1 MSTTYLLKQ
10 KDEDWS
16 SHLVLATKEDWI
28 RIIRQK
34 STLPKEQRRY
44 FIKDCIVEKGV
55 KCIGCPAGGTCP
67 SAGKM
72 KKKKLEGP
80 VLGKKIMEIS
90 GMSCDHCVMNV
101 TAMLNRIDGVS
112 AEVNLSKGRAV
123 VSYDREIGDDIL
135 KDAVEMIGYQVT
147 GIRQK

>member
-1 MSTTYLLKQ
+1 MENVIAL
-10 KDEDWS
+10 
-16 SHLVLATKEDWI
+16 LVLV
-28 RIIRQK
+28 IILGLAV
-34 STLPKEQRRY
+34 SY
-44 FIKDCIVEKGV
+44 IVKAKKKGV
-55 KCIGCPAGGTCP
+55 KCIGCPAGGSCP

-72 KKKKLEGP
+72 KKKKLEDP

>member
-1 MSTTYLLKQ
+1 
-10 KDEDWS
+10 
-16 SHLVLATKEDWI
+16 
-28 RIIRQK
+28 
-34 STLPKEQRRY
+34 
-44 FIKDCIVEKGV
+44 
-55 KCIGCPAGGTCP
+55 
-67 SAGKM
+67 M